1 MKHFKVQCRI
11 PSGSTTVVSISA
23 KSEAEA
29 RAKFR
34 QSHPGWEILE
44 VYEA

>member
-1 MKHFKVQCRI
+1 MLFKIQYRTNH
-11 PSGSTTVVSISA
+11 GTLSTTSITA

-34 QSHPGWEILE
+34 QSKPKDWEIVE
-44 VYEA
+44 VYKA